1 MHPLIAVRYRVQAE
15 GWKVGELLTWVVRN
29 MDYVVVPSDVDRDGI
44 LSFSNAVHWLCKSLN
59 KSCIETL
66 YEHYKGNID
75 NTVRPVKTIY
85 AVGHGIFIWINVSV
99 KIKEHDVYPI
109 VSVMTYLLLDP
120 YGKIE
125 QSQKELLRLIGKA
138 PDSIKPA

>member
-1 MHPLIAVRYRVQAE
+1 MHSLIGLRYRVQAE
-15 GWKVGELLTWVVRN
+15 GWDVGELLTWIVRN

-44 LSFSNAVHWLCKSLN
+44 LSFSNAVHWLCKSLD

-85 AVGHGIFIWINVSV
+85 AVGHGIFIWIDINVKV
-99 KIKEHDVYPI
+99 NEDGVYPMASGI
-109 VSVMTYLLLDP
+109 AYVMVDTY
-120 YGKIE
+120 G
-125 QSQKELLRLIGKA
+125 QFNQVQRELTAFIKRM
-138 PDSIKPA
+138 PESIKPA